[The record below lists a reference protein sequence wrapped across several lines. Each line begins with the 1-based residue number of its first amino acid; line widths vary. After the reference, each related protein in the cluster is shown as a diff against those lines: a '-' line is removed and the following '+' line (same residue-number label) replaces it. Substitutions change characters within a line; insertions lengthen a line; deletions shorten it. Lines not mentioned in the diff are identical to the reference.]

1 MNLINLIK
9 FGAAAVALL
18 FAYWI
23 GVQDGRDSEEL
34 KNARAQIVQLSETVK
49 TYEAHYKNQAIAM
62 AELRVSESAARA
74 DSDRLRSRIAN
85 LEKEPEQLPIETQ
98 FDASSW
104 EQNVDDY
111 CRKLEELLTTV
122 EKRLAEKIPGTK

>member
-85 LEKEPEQLPIETQ
+85 LEKGARTAAYRDAIRCLQLGAECRLLLQEARGVI
-98 FDASSW
+98 
-104 EQNVDDY
+104 NY
-111 CRKLEELLTTV
+111 CRKTFGGENT
-122 EKRLAEKIPGTK
+122 RN

>member
-1 MNLINLIK
+1 MNLVNLIK

-85 LEKEPEQLPIETQ
+85 LEKGARTAADRDAIRCLQLGAECRRLLQKARGVI
-98 FDASSW
+98 
-104 EQNVDDY
+104 NY
-111 CRKLEELLTTV
+111 CRKTFGGENT
-122 EKRLAEKIPGTK
+122 RN

>member
-18 FAYWI
+18 FAYWV
-23 GVQDGRDSEEL
+23 GVQDGHDSEEL

-74 DSDRLRSRIAN
+74 DSDRLRSRIAK
-85 LEKEPEQLPIETQ
+85 LEKGART
-98 FDASSW
+98 DADRDAIRCL
-104 EQNVDDY
+104 ELGAECRRLLLEARGIINY
-111 CRKLEELLTTV
+111 CRKTFGGENTWN
-122 EKRLAEKIPGTK
+122 

>member
-34 KNARAQIVQLSETVK
+34 KNARSEIIQLRGRLVEAQSKHQDDATALADLRVAESRSRDDAEWMRQQLSEIERAAK
-49 TYEAHYKNQAIAM
+49 TDADRRYNRC
-62 AELRVSESAARA
+62 LRLAT
-74 DSDRLRSRIAN
+74 
-85 LEKEPEQLPIETQ
+85 KG
-98 FDASSW
+98 
-104 EQNVDDY
+104 
-111 CRKLEELLTTV
+111 KELLD
-122 EKRLAEKIPGTK
+122 RAEIAIKFCAENHK

>member
-9 FGAAAVALL
+9 FGAATVALL

-23 GVQDGRDSEEL
+23 GVQDGHDSEEL
-34 KNARAQIVQLSETVK
+34 KNARSQIVQLTATVK

-74 DSDRLRSRIAN
+74 DSDRLRSRITS
-85 LEKEPEQLPIETQ
+85 LEKRAKSAADRDTVRCLELGAECRRLLQEVRGPIE
-98 FDASSW
+98 
-104 EQNVDDY
+104 Y
-111 CRKLEELLTTV
+111 CRKALQ
-122 EKRLAEKIPGTK
+122 

>member
-74 DSDRLRSRIAN
+74 DSDRMRDRIAN
-85 LEKEPEQLPIETQ
+85 LEKRTKTAPARDTVRCLQLGAECRELLQ
-98 FDASSW
+98 QARGAL
-104 EQNVDDY
+104 NY
-111 CRKLEELLTTV
+111 CRKALQ
-122 EKRLAEKIPGTK
+122 

>member
-34 KNARAQIVQLSETVK
+34 KNARSQIVQLTATVK

-74 DSDRLRSRIAN
+74 DSDRLRSRIAS
-85 LEKEPEQLPIETQ
+85 LEKRAKSATDRDTVRCLELGAECRRLLQEARGVI
-98 FDASSW
+98 
-104 EQNVDDY
+104 NY
-111 CRKLEELLTTV
+111 CRKAL
-122 EKRLAEKIPGTK
+122 

>member
-23 GVQDGRDSEEL
+23 GVQDGHDSEEL
-34 KNARAQIVQLSETVK
+34 KNARSQIVQLTETVK
-49 TYEAHYKNQAIAM
+49 AYETHYKNQAIAM

-74 DSDRLRSRIAN
+74 DSDRLRSRIAK
-85 LEKEPEQLPIETQ
+85 LEKRAKSVADRDTVRCLQLGAECRRLLQEARGII
-98 FDASSW
+98 
-104 EQNVDDY
+104 NY
-111 CRKLEELLTTV
+111 CRKAL
-122 EKRLAEKIPGTK
+122 

>member
-23 GVQDGRDSEEL
+23 GVQDGHDSEEL
-34 KNARAQIVQLSETVK
+34 KNARAQIVQLTETVK

-74 DSDRLRSRIAN
+74 DSDRLRSRIAK
-85 LEKEPEQLPIETQ
+85 LEKGARTTADRDTVRCLQLGAECRELLQ
-98 FDASSW
+98 QARGVL
-104 EQNVDDY
+104 NY
-111 CRKLEELLTTV
+111 CRKAL
-122 EKRLAEKIPGTK
+122 

>member
-34 KNARAQIVQLSETVK
+34 KNARSQIVQLSATVK

-74 DSDRLRSRIAN
+74 DSDRLRSRITS
-85 LEKEPEQLPIETQ
+85 LEKRAKTAPARDTVRCLELGAECRELLQQARGAL
-98 FDASSW
+98 
-104 EQNVDDY
+104 NY
-111 CRKLEELLTTV
+111 CRKALQ
-122 EKRLAEKIPGTK
+122 

>member
-23 GVQDGRDSEEL
+23 GVQDGHDSEEL
-34 KNARAQIVQLSETVK
+34 KNARAQIVQLTETVK
-49 TYEAHYKNQAIAM
+49 AYETHYKNQAIAM

-74 DSDRLRSRIAN
+74 DSDRLRSRIAK
-85 LEKEPEQLPIETQ
+85 LEKGARTAADRDAIRCLQLGAECRRLLQEARGAI
-98 FDASSW
+98 
-104 EQNVDDY
+104 NY
-111 CRKLEELLTTV
+111 CRKTFGGENT
-122 EKRLAEKIPGTK
+122 RN

>member
-18 FAYWI
+18 FAYWV

-34 KNARAQIVQLSETVK
+34 KNARAQIVQLTETVK

-62 AELRVSESAARA
+62 AELRVAESRSRDDAEWMRQQLSEIERTAKTDADRRYNRCLRLAAEGKELLDRAESA
-74 DSDRLRSRIAN
+74 I
-85 LEKEPEQLPIETQ
+85 K
-98 FDASSW
+98 F
-104 EQNVDDY
+104 
-111 CRKLEELLTTV
+111 CEENH
-122 EKRLAEKIPGTK
+122 R